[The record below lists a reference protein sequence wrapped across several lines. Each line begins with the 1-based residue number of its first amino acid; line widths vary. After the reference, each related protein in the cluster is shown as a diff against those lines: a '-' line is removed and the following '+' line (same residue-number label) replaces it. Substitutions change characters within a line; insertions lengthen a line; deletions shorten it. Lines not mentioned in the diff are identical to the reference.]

1 MKSIYADRFNHDED
15 ASEYDEDVRNEKDP
29 IRTGYEAVLNW
40 VIESAKI
47 EKQSSVLELGSGSG
61 NLSRRI
67 KECGE
72 LTTVDISEKMEELAK
87 SKLTHI
93 KNRTFVKADLLE
105 FFEMNSEKYD
115 VIISTYSIHHLSEEE
130 KKFLLKEAW
139 DHLKPSGKAVFGDL
153 MLESKSKKEIKCEE
167 YTEKEDFETAK
178 AIEEEFF
185 WYIDT
190 AEAYLKS
197 LGFKVMT
204 RKFSDLSYG
213 IVAEKPMES
222 GH

>member
-29 IRTGYEAVLNW
+29 IRTGYEAVLTW

-67 KECGE
+67 KECRV

-93 KNRTFVKADLLE
+93 KNRLFVKADFLE
-105 FFEMNSEKYD
+105 FFEKNSEEFD

-130 KKFLLKEAW
+130 KIFLLKEVW

-153 MLESKSKKEIKCEE
+153 MFECKSKKEVKREE
-167 YTEKEDFETAK
+167 YTKKEDFETAK
-178 AIEEEFF
+178 AIEEEFL

-197 LGFKVMT
+197 LGFKVIT

-213 IVAEKPMES
+213 IVAEKPMKS